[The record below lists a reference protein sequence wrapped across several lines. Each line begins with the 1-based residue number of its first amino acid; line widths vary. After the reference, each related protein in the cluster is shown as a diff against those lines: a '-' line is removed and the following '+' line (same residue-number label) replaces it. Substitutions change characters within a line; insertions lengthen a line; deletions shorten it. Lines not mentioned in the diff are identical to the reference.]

1 MFITCNQSDLI
12 KTLNIVIRA
21 VPSRSTIDIL
31 SCVVIKTIGDTINLV
46 ANDIDFGIESVLSGT
61 VNEGG
66 SIALGAKIFTDIVRK
81 LPNDTV
87 TIKTD
92 DTLRATITCGKSV
105 FKIAGRGTDDYPDLP
120 EVKKDKKI
128 TISQFS
134 LKDVINKTIFAAS
147 TNETVK
153 ILTGEYFEVSDNRLR
168 VTALDNHRI
177 AVHSIDLVDNNDNVK
192 AIIPAKTL
200 NEVSRIISGEVSE
213 NIAAES
219 RKQGQPFQ
227 NAVHAGLID
236 QHEMEG
242 EENNID
248 DPHHGGHGIDRCP
261 MLRIEHGN
269 GTDHDDGGEPG
280 RDQPVLI
287 GPETVHEIQHKHHGI
302 SDAVGRM
309 NIHRPEAVIE
319 FPDSQESDQDTKRS
333 QPPAAQ
339 IHEQDQRHHG
349 EARNNSGFHIDSLPS
364 LFCSHALTSSP
375 RSDRRSAG
383 LFPDTPPAGRGKFP
397 A

>member
-120 EVKKDKKI
+120 EVKEDKKI

-213 NIAAES
+213 NIDIYFDQRFLVFEFDDTVITSRLIEGDYIDIHKMISDDYETKVHLNRISLLEQLDSASPLITES
-219 RKQGQPFQ
+219 EKKPIIFDITDKNMNLSANTSIGSLNSDMDIEKEGRDIMIGFNPHFLMD
-227 NAVHAGLID
+227 AVKA
-236 QHEMEG
+236 
-242 EENNID
+242 ID
-248 DPHHGGHGIDRCP
+248 DETIDLYFTNQKAPCFIKDEDNSYKYVV
-261 MLRIEHGN
+261 L
-269 GTDHDDGGEPG
+269 
-280 RDQPVLI
+280 PVNFS
-287 GPETVHEIQHKHHGI
+287 T
-302 SDAVGRM
+302 SDV
-309 NIHRPEAVIE
+309 E
-319 FPDSQESDQDTKRS
+319 
-333 QPPAAQ
+333 
-339 IHEQDQRHHG
+339 
-349 EARNNSGFHIDSLPS
+349 
-364 LFCSHALTSSP
+364 
-375 RSDRRSAG
+375 
-383 LFPDTPPAGRGKFP
+383 
-397 A
+397 